1 MQASPCA
8 CIVQCRGM
16 RLFRRKFG
24 ERSRSCAG
32 SGSRSLRERTTI
44 VDGLARPAWKSS
56 EELAQLHM
64 PYEEDRAFLLRYL
77 AEKSESI

>member
-1 MQASPCA
+1 
-8 CIVQCRGM
+8 
-16 RLFRRKFG
+16 
-24 ERSRSCAG
+24 
-32 SGSRSLRERTTI
+32 LRERTTV
-44 VDGLARPAWKSS
+44 VDGLARPAWKSF